1 MHRTLNAADVPAVDA
16 SDIAFVLSLLIDSGQ
31 GLALLRGL
39 NEGEIRELE
48 ETIWNAYQGPA
59 SSRVAIALR
68 FRALLAV
75 FGSRRLKALFLER
88 GYRVFGALAHWTA
101 AQPLN
106 IRFGVNAQR
115 LLIALDAMTGS
126 TQKEQAAT
134 ARMRIAA

>member
-1 MHRTLNAADVPAVDA
+1 MHSTLNVADVPTVDA
-16 SDIAFVLSLLIDSGQ
+16 SDVAFVLRLLIDSGR

-48 ETIWNAYQGPA
+48 EKIWNEYQGTA
-59 SSRVAIALR
+59 NSRVAIALR

-75 FGSRRLKALFLER
+75 FSSRRVKALFLER

-106 IRFGVNAQR
+106 IRFGFNPQR
-115 LLIALDAMTGS
+115 LLIALEAMTAP
-126 TQKEQAAT
+126 TRHAQAAT
-134 ARMRIAA
+134 AEMRIAA